1 MPPLSAPLLNR
12 RRPIRPLPKL
22 PKLLPQKPLLLKPLP
37 QKPLLP
43 RLLLLK
49 LLLLKPLLPKLRSLI
64 RPDRRK
70 MRSRPYSRLK
80 GSISTAP

>member
-12 RRPIRPLPKL
+12 RPPIRPLPKL
-22 PKLLPQKPLLLKPLP
+22 PKLLP

-49 LLLLKPLLPKLRSLI
+49 LLLLKPLLPKLPLPKLRSLI

-80 GSISTAP
+80 ASISTAP

>member
-12 RRPIRPLPKL
+12 RPPIRPLPKL
-22 PKLLPQKPLLLKPLP
+22 PKLLPLPKPLP
-37 QKPLLP
+37 LK
-43 RLLLLK
+43 LLLLK
-49 LLLLKPLLPKLRSLI
+49 LLLLKPLLLKLPLPKLLLRSRI